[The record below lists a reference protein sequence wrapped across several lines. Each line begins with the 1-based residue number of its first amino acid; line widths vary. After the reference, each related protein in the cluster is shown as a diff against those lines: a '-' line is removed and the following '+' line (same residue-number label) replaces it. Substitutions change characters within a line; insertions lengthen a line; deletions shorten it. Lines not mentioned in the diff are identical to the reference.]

1 MTDISTIPEGE
12 YSHLTDPLRN
22 KRVTASVCGAI
33 LGNSPWMTRD
43 DAMRSLVRDALG
55 AEREFSGN
63 VATAHGQANEAGII
77 LEFQMETGL
86 TVTASKFLVP
96 EDDEG
101 IFGCSPDGLTSDGGG
116 LECKAPYSLRKA
128 EAPAPFKTLAEQ
140 PHYRDQCQFSMFV
153 TGRPHWHF
161 MQWCPNDTKR
171 EVEYPCEEWRRDNLP
186 VLRQFHAELIATIN
200 DPDLAAE
207 HLAPKRVTIDTPE
220 AARMVR
226 EYDELSEA
234 IELATERKK
243 DLLADMV
250 ALAKERDALIGGRKL
265 TKVEKAGA
273 VSYAKAIRELCPDA
287 SLEKWRGKPSQY
299 WTIK

>member
-1 MTDISTIPEGE
+1 MTE
-12 YSHLTDPLRN
+12 YNHLTDPLRN
-22 KRVTASVCGAI
+22 KRITASVCGAI
-33 LGNSPWMTRD
+33 LGNNPWMTRD

-207 HLAPKRVTIDTPE
+207 HLAPRRIVIDTPE
-220 AARMVR
+220 AARMLR
-226 EYDELSEA
+226 EYMENKERAEL
-234 IELATERKK
+234 LAERQKE
-243 DLLADMV
+243 LLAD
-250 ALAKERDALIGGRKL
+250 I
-265 TKVEKAGA
+265 VEKCGGKNALFAGA
-273 VSYAKAIRELCPDA
+273 KVTQTNRKGSISYSKAIKALKIEADFEPF
-287 SLEKWRGKPSQY
+287 RGKGSSF
-299 WTIK
+299 WGITE